1 MTFYDLVNISSFG
14 KEKISL
20 DYRVKD
26 ISSGSDNFLLNSFL
40 ESSSSQRFTRF
51 SNSLINYDY
60 KTGNYIGNW
69 DKQYPFLMVSLIEVA
84 RGIRK
89 PS

>member
-1 MTFYDLVNISSFG
+1 VYFFKNNKTEIEYVVNDANS
-14 KEKISL
+14 E
-20 DYRVKD
+20 
-26 ISSGSDNFLLNSFL
+26 SDNFLLNSFL

-60 KTGNYIGNW
+60 KTGNYVGNW